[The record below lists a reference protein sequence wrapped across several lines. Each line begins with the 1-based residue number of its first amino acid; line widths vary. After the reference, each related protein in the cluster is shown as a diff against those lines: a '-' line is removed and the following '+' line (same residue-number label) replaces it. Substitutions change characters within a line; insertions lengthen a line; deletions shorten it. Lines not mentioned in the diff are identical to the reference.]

1 MSELTVSQKD
11 TLTLFTAGAER
22 LEAVI
27 QDLTEEALD
36 SACAPGEWTIR
47 QIVHH
52 LADDCDVWSMC
63 IKKAVATP
71 GVLVRFEGFP
81 GNEPWADGLAFEC
94 RGVEPSMMLIKAHR
108 RYIAHL
114 ATHLSDAWDRS
125 FKLGNAQG
133 EVVREFN
140 VREIIE
146 MLTDHMSEHV
156 AVIEAITGQVGEP
169 AQE

>member
-1 MSELTVSQKD
+1 MPELTKSQEK
-11 TLTLFTAGAER
+11 TLALFVAGAER
-22 LEAVI
+22 LEAII
-27 QDLTEEALD
+27 QDLPEEALD

-47 QIVHH
+47 QLVHH

-63 IKKAVATP
+63 IKRAIATP

-94 RGVEPSMMLIKAHR
+94 RGVEPALTLIKAHR
-108 RYIAHL
+108 QYIAHL
-114 ATHLSDAWDRS
+114 ATHFSDAWDRS

-133 EVVREFN
+133 EVVREFS
-140 VREIIE
+140 VREMIE
-146 MLTDHMSEHV
+146 NLTEHMSGHLV
-156 AVIEAITGQVGEP
+156 VIEVTVGQAGET

>member
-1 MSELTVSQKD
+1 M
-11 TLTLFTAGAER
+11 

-27 QDLTEEALD
+27 QDLTEETLD

-94 RGVEPSMMLIKAHR
+94 RGVEPAMTLIKAHR
-108 RYIAHL
+108 QYIAQL
-114 ATHLSDAWDRS
+114 ATHFPDAWDRS
-125 FKLGNAQG
+125 IKLGNAQG
-133 EVVREFN
+133 EVVREFS
-140 VREIIE
+140 VCEIIE

-156 AVIEAITGQVGEP
+156 AVIEKTAE
-169 AQE
+169 

>member
-1 MSELTVSQKD
+1 VSELTTSQKD
-11 TLTLFTAGAER
+11 TLTRFTAGAER
-22 LEAVI
+22 LEALV
-27 QDLTEEALD
+27 QGLPEEALD

-47 QIVHH
+47 QVVHH

-63 IKKAVATP
+63 IKKAIATP
-71 GVLVRFEGFP
+71 DVLVRFEGFP
-81 GNEPWADGLAFEC
+81 GNECWADGLAFEC
-94 RGVEPSMMLIKAHR
+94 RGVEPALTLIKAHR

-114 ATHLSDAWDRS
+114 ATHLFDAWDRS

-133 EVVREFN
+133 EVLREFS

-146 MLTDHMSEHV
+146 MLTDHMSEHI
-156 AVIEAITGQVGEP
+156 AVIETIAGQVGEP

>member
-1 MSELTVSQKD
+1 MPELTESQEN
-11 TLTLFTAGAER
+11 TLALFVAGADR
-22 LEAVI
+22 LEAI
-27 QDLTEEALD
+27 LQDLPEEALD

-47 QIVHH
+47 HIVHH

-81 GNEPWADGLAFEC
+81 GNEPWADGLAFGC
-94 RGVEPSMMLIKAHR
+94 RGVEPAKTLLQAHR
-108 RYIAHL
+108 RYITHL
-114 ATHLSDAWDRS
+114 ATHFSDAWDRS

-133 EVVREFN
+133 EVVREFS

-156 AVIEAITGQVGEP
+156 AVIEEILEQKG
-169 AQE
+169 